1 MMLSSAHKTLSLSVA
16 HAPLLLLLPR
26 SLLLLFS
33 SSSSS
38 SSSLFIHRS
47 LSSFSAAVLSSHS
60 DTVGDGEMG
69 KVADAC
75 HVAQTDA
82 RIR

>member
-1 MMLSSAHKTLSLSVA
+1 MMMLSSAHKTLSLSVA

-26 SLLLLFS
+26 SLLLL
-33 SSSSS
+33 S

>member
-1 MMLSSAHKTLSLSVA
+1 MMMLSSAHKTLSLSVA

-26 SLLLLFS
+26 SLLLL
-33 SSSSS
+33 SSSS